1 VIQVDLLT
9 ALLMLGSVSVPGGWS
24 AAAPAKY
31 WAWVR
36 YFSAISVEPELRITS
51 PFVDLDPH
59 QRGILSD
66 DFGVAI
72 GTWWL
77 NSTLGGTRD
86 LVDGRRFLMQ
96 FGNLLPKRRRSG
108 RKPAKVGPS
117 KCPDYVLQDRQGRW
131 HVLEC
136 KGTQSS
142 RYYMEKQ
149 LKNAQSQKYMIDI
162 QGAARGE
169 RLAAGVY
176 LGNDDNGEDSRLV
189 IVDPE
194 PEREPLAVIDD
205 SNRREAEI
213 VIRRLEFSRAL
224 GMAGADA
231 LSDVLSLPMQP
242 DYNEDVMRLLRPAER
257 ERLSSSSP
265 EDRWS
270 RAVSS
275 THLGDG
281 ATFEESG
288 RTYVG
293 KVVQFRGLGLDHLG
307 ISALTVKLGMNAEAL
322 NGFVGRV
329 SATAFE
335 QLDES
340 IESSYMSGDVE
351 TFSSGNKRII
361 ADGSLSI
368 AVAEFD

>member
-1 VIQVDLLT
+1 
-9 ALLMLGSVSVPGGWS
+9 
-24 AAAPAKY
+24 
-31 WAWVR
+31 
-36 YFSAISVEPELRITS
+36 
-51 PFVDLDPH
+51 
-59 QRGILSD
+59 
-66 DFGVAI
+66 
-72 GTWWL
+72 
-77 NSTLGGTRD
+77 
-86 LVDGRRFLMQ
+86 
-96 FGNLLPKRRRSG
+96 
-108 RKPAKVGPS
+108 
-117 KCPDYVLQDRQGRW
+117 
-131 HVLEC
+131 
-136 KGTQSS
+136 
-142 RYYMEKQ
+142 
-149 LKNAQSQKYMIDI
+149 
-162 QGAARGE
+162 
-169 RLAAGVY
+169 
-176 LGNDDNGEDSRLV
+176 
-189 IVDPE
+189 
-194 PEREPLAVIDD
+194 
-205 SNRREAEI
+205 
-213 VIRRLEFSRAL
+213 
-224 GMAGADA
+224 
-231 LSDVLSLPMQP
+231 MQP